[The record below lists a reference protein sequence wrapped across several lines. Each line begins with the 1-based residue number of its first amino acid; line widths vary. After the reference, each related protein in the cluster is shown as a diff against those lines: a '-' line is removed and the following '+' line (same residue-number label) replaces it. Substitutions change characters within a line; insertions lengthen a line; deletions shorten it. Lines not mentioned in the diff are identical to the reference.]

1 MARLINWSASG
12 VRWLKLSL
20 GQAWNGERPR
30 HEGAKESKWNVQMAA
45 LRGDQLDQKGRARR
59 PKHRIGK

>member
-1 MARLINWSASG
+1 MAKVDSLNRLQA
-12 VRWLKLSL
+12 RWLKLSL

-30 HEGAKESKWNVQMAA
+30 HEGAKESKWNVQMA

>member
-1 MARLINWSASG
+1 MAKVDSLERFAGALAETESG
-12 VRWLKLSL
+12 AGLEW
-20 GQAWNGERPR
+20 RPR
-30 HEGAKESKWNVQMAA
+30 HEGAKESKWNAQMAA